1 LQKGKMSKI
10 RKNKKLKAMRNS
22 NLGINPRKNYLDTHI
37 LPKKIK

>member
-22 NLGINPRKNYLDTHI
+22 NLGINPRKNYLDTYI
-37 LPKKIK
+37 TKKI